1 MSARF
6 AFSPPRAAAVLSVLF
21 LTVSCARLRSAD
33 IAAFGADGR
42 AVELLASDQNSAAAQ
57 LPIDEPG
64 KLRYSF
70 SAPLPLPADSAIEL
84 EYTMD
89 APTSGLLVVF
99 RAKGEAAWALPYAG
113 ASVVRYRFPVVGS
126 TLSDFEIRA
135 EGEAAK
141 KPKEGS
147 PAGES
152 NGSSQGFHLKAFR
165 VLDRAYGYAEKDGVL
180 FLTPYVYREEGPA
193 GRRLVVD
200 PPVPHRPKVGLDLRV
215 AFVGGRSTIE
225 AGETS
230 FAFAGLPTTTGKAV
244 SIPSGVL
251 PTAPFPLVIEGASYP
266 DSLIL
271 EPKASLTFP
280 REAIPADPGLILSYR
295 QEAWRDRR
303 YEVFRWERFPGI
315 LIFDTANYASQDALF
330 KRIAFFVEKAGF
342 RGRLAT
348 EAEIAGLHGW
358 NAHDY
363 RAEDLAAFFE
373 TARKTSF
380 PLNAEERE
388 LLTILEAN
396 GLVVRS
402 AAPNAPIE
410 AGSGAIVSISRE
422 SEGYLRSLFM
432 THECYHGIFF
442 VDEDFRRFAG
452 QRWDGL
458 DPIARRFIKAYFD
471 MHRYDV
477 SDRYLMMNELMAYC
491 LQQPVSG
498 AAKYFGAT
506 LPSRIEKDSFR
517 HSSLPVKD
525 EASLSWPDLAR
536 LFVGEA
542 TAFDAYV
549 KGRWGLRA
557 GSVSLVYQISRTNAA
572 R

>member
-1 MSARF
+1 M
-6 AFSPPRAAAVLSVLF
+6 LSVLF

-70 SAPLPLPADSAIEL
+70 SAPLSLPADSAIEL
-84 EYTMD
+84 EYKMD

-141 KPKEGS
+141 KPEEGS

-225 AGETS
+225 AGESS

-244 SIPSGVL
+244 SIPLGVL
-251 PTAPFPLVIEGASYP
+251 PTAPFPLVIEGPSYP

-506 LPSRIEKDSFR
+506 LPSRIEKDAFR